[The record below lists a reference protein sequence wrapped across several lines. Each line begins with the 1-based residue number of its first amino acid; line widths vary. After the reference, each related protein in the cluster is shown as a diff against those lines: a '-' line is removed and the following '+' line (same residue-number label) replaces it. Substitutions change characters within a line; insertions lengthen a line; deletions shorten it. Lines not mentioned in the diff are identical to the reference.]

1 MQLLKREP
9 IEEEMEE
16 EADAGSLVDSVS
28 LDDVSSMEPVNT
40 CDVIV
45 KNISHC
51 SEPGRSILLQCNC
64 QWASAQI
71 FQGRG
76 KFL

>member
-1 MQLLKREP
+1 
-9 IEEEMEE
+9 MEE
-16 EADAGSLVDSVS
+16 EVDVGSLVDSVN
-28 LDDVSSMEPVNT
+28 LDDVSNMEPVNT

-45 KNISHC
+45 TNVSHC
-51 SEPGRSILLQCNC
+51 SEPGRSILLQYNC
-64 QWASAQI
+64 QLASAQI